1 MKQKISLVLAVM
13 LLLSIF
19 ASCGGSSQPAAAS
32 SEQAAAD
39 SAPVASVAEPAEEP
53 ASAPA
58 AEPAADAEAQTSA
71 VDSAEETAE
80 ASAVTV
86 QYPIFEEPTTLS
98 IYWMFHNFLGM
109 FGVTQQAM
117 NDIPTFDQW
126 QEATNVNLDFVL
138 IGEETFSTTISLV
151 FAAGDYYDFFCNG
164 EQNYSSGA
172 DAAVNDGVLLDLVP
186 YLEEHAP
193 DYNAILNRFPDFRT
207 ELTSSDGYIVSFSEY
222 CEYSDNGVAIRK
234 DWLDKVNMEAPAT
247 MDDVW
252 NVAKAWKDEL
262 GIRNP
267 VMWNADLSSFFGW
280 NAFGVAGPGRNDVS
294 WQIDEDGKTVVCS
307 LKLPGFK
314 ECLQWMADAYAEGLC
329 TDDFMNVMNIAFDDY
344 VYANETGMIST
355 NSNLL
360 AGGGAERSGQPDYD
374 LRAIPDPMKEAG
386 MENKLARTS
395 GGVGAS
401 AIAVS
406 AQTEYPEECV
416 EFMNWLYTPEGILVS
431 DFGIEGETF
440 YYDEEGVPHYT
451 DVILNDPNM
460 PSFVAAFLHTSLVG
474 TPYFNTTERKLASY
488 TTEAELECID
498 IWKTGRTGT
507 NTIQGKNTSEE
518 SDQYNQIAGDI
529 GTAANE
535 QCLRFV
541 TGERSLD
548 EYDSFIADLE
558 TMGLE
563 RLRELRQAAYD
574 RYLESAEA

>member
-1 MKQKISLVLAVM
+1 MKKTFCI
-13 LLLSIF
+13 LLSI
-19 ASCGGSSQPAAAS
+19 ALVLGLMAGCGGAAAPASGAEASAASAAEAPEAAAAEEPAAEAP
-32 SEQAAAD
+32 EEAAAPEEEA
-39 SAPVASVAEPAEEP
+39 SAAEEAPAEEP
-53 ASAPA
+53 A
-58 AEPAADAEAQTSA
+58 
-71 VDSAEETAE
+71 
-80 ASAVTV
+80 VTV
-86 QYPIFEEPTTLS
+86 EYPIFEEPTTLS

-109 FGVTQQAM
+109 FGVTQQVIEQ
-117 NDIPTFDQW
+117 IPTFDQW
-126 QEATNVNLDFVL
+126 QKATNVDLDFTL
-138 IGEETFSTTISLV
+138 IGEETYGTTISLIW
-151 FAAGDYYDFFCNG
+151 AAGDYYDFFCNG
-164 EQNYSSGA
+164 EQNYAAGA
-172 DAAVNDGVLLDLVP
+172 DAAVDEGVLLDLAP

-207 ELTSSDGYIVSFSEY
+207 ELTSSEGYILSFSEY
-222 CEYSDNGVAIRK
+222 CEYSDSGVAIRK
-234 DWLDKVNMEAPAT
+234 DWLDQVGLDVPET

-280 NAFGVAGPGRNDVS
+280 NSFGVAGPGRNDVP

-307 LKLPGFK
+307 MTLPGYK
-314 ECLQWMADAYAEGLC
+314 ECLQWMHDAFAEGLV
-329 TDDFMNVMNIAFDDY
+329 TDDFMNVMNIAFDEY
-344 VYANETGMIST
+344 VYANETGMVYT

-360 AGGGAERSGQPDYD
+360 AGGGAERSGQPSYD
-374 LRAIPDPMKEAG
+374 LRAIPDPMKEKG
-386 MENKLARTS
+386 MENTLARTS

-416 EFMNWLYTPEGILVS
+416 EFMNWLYTPDGVLVS
-431 DFGIEGETF
+431 DFGVEGETF

-474 TPYFNTTERKLASY
+474 TPYFNTTERKMASY
-488 TTEAELECID
+488 TTEAELECIE

-518 SDQYNQIAGDI
+518 SQEYNQIAGDI
-529 GTAANE
+529 GTAAAE
-535 QCLRFV
+535 QSLRFV

-558 TMGLE
+558 RMGLG
-563 RLRELRQAAYD
+563 RMQELRQAAYD
-574 RYLESAEA
+574 RYLEANAG